1 MQINKLGATYLI
13 LILLISSSVLTISV
27 SSEGDPPPFWNE
39 SWPYRQEIIIPVST
53 ENSYAKHQPIDIR
66 IEFEKICWAKNENE
80 HSIRVCC
87 WDGNTWHELESQIY
101 RLNFTDDNHIYSC
114 GLVFLIP
121 EIADGKERYFIYY
134 DDNEKPSPNYI
145 DHVSIED
152 EYYYYE
158 PISGIYVE
166 GDYYK
171 ITEDNYIIYVLGQK
185 GQVMDRKLSQCIIK
199 MKHNTEEFEIMYS
212 DILASFAFSYNH
224 GVEDKHEI
232 SSDQLLVS
240 KEIIVDGNLMV
251 ELGIISESSNKEIRT
266 TNIYKYYYCPTINKR
281 INVKVKHEILEDV
294 SLKDIVNVDGR
305 YGTLISFKSKSIAIK
320 KMCFGEILSYIHIY
334 GENDRIKEYKMNKNP
349 EGKEREWII
358 SYSDD
363 CDIGRDAWISYD
375 EGDSGKC
382 HGILFSSN
390 EGIVK
395 HGTNERDGIEVK
407 VAVREYIDVV
417 GTEVDYASIIFGRN
431 SYEKG
436 NDHDANIPDDLR
448 VEFDAEF
455 FTVDDGNYEDISEEG
470 KLFRTLV
477 KHRYKYGDDLFEGDQ
492 NIHTLTVIPHMSGRI
507 ISYPHLVKLTGLAL
521 PVTWVELYQ
530 NDTLISS
537 DAAHKPFIGFQTIN
551 FPKLIPGEYVIKIY
565 RKIENGTKNYIG
577 VGSVKIDEDI
587 VLHIYCT
594 WQKNIRITAHDQ
606 YDTQIKD
613 IELVLLKDNIV
624 VLNNITIDGKETT
637 LNVPFNLFD
646 SYALLKGKQIK
657 GKILSFPFNLS
668 APYVLK
674 AFYKGF
680 MIYDDEIA
688 RLQKSADVG
697 INLYDLTVNIEDK
710 LGLHP
715 GVNVRPFLTSSEM
728 YRPLEIIPK
737 DLGNGKYLFE
747 RLPAATYE
755 FQISYGDFSDR
766 KTIHIPEDE
775 NYENIRFTA
784 NFDLTTELLNSRGE
798 HIQDVNHEIEI
809 TRVGWKINEPI
820 LSGEII
826 SLPPGKYTINV
837 YSENKLIG
845 SKSIELTN
853 GRNIKIVTTIE
864 SILPTIVTGI
874 ALIFIMELV
883 ALFILFKKISLNS
896 LLKLMAMAIILASLF
911 QPWWILDAAS
921 DEHSTEK
928 NSAMY
933 IIPPTMIDSITY
945 EDKIYLD
952 LATIPEQFTNFLE
965 ILLIIVCSGLILMG
979 ISFIPNVVLRR
990 HFALGLISA
999 SILFLILVSAA
1010 FSFGMSKICEMS
1022 LGSLQGEGILNI
1034 ALPTGETAYMTSSWG
1049 LGIGFY
1055 LCIIPT
1061 LILVAA
1067 GVIDFLRKKK
1077 YLKISFTK
1085 K

>member
-1 MQINKLGATYLI
+1 MQINKLGAAYLI
-13 LILLISSSVLTISV
+13 LILLVSSVLTISV

-39 SWPYRQEIIIPVST
+39 SWPYRQEIKIPVST
-53 ENSYAKHQPIDIR
+53 DNPYAKYQPIDIR
-66 IEFEKICWAKNENE
+66 IEFEKNCWAKNENE
-80 HSIRVCC
+80 HSVRVCC
-87 WDGNTWHELESQIY
+87 WDGNIWHDLESQIY
-101 RLNFTDDNHIYSC
+101 HLNFTDVDHIYSC

-158 PISGIYVE
+158 PISGISVE

-171 ITEDNYIIYVLGQK
+171 ITEDNYIIYVVGQK
-185 GQVMDRKLSQCIIK
+185 GQVMDRKLSQCVIK
-199 MKHNTEEFEIMYS
+199 MKHNTEKFEIMNS
-212 DILASFAFSYNH
+212 DILASFAFSYHH

-240 KEIIVDGNLMV
+240 KEIAVDGNLMV
-251 ELGIISESSNKEIRT
+251 ELGIISESSNKELRT
-266 TNIYKYYYCPTINKR
+266 TNIYKYYYCPTIDKR
-281 INVKVKHEILEDV
+281 ISVKVNHEVLEDV
-294 SLKDIVNVDGR
+294 LVKGIVNVDGR
-305 YGTLISFKSKSIAIK
+305 YGALLSLKSKSIAIK
-320 KMCFGEILSYIHIY
+320 KMCFGEILPYIHVY

-382 HGILFSSN
+382 HAILFSSN

-395 HGTNERDGIEVK
+395 QGTSERDGIEVK
-407 VAVREYIDVV
+407 VAVREYLDVV
-417 GTEVDYASIIFGRN
+417 GTEVDYASITFGRN

-436 NDHDANIPDDLR
+436 DDHDVNIPGDLR
-448 VEFDAEF
+448 VEFEAEF
-455 FTVDDGNYEDISEEG
+455 FTVEDGNYEDVAEEG

-477 KHRYKYGDDLFEGDQ
+477 KHRYEYGDDLFEGDQ
-492 NIHTLTVIPHMSGRI
+492 NIHTLTIIPHMSGRI
-507 ISYPHLVKLTGLAL
+507 ISYPHLVNLTGLAL
-521 PVTWVELYQ
+521 PVTWIELYQ

-537 DAAHKPFIGFQTIN
+537 GAAHKPFIGFQTIK
-551 FPKLIPGEYVIKIY
+551 FPKLISGEYVIKIY
-565 RKIENGTKNYIG
+565 RKIGNDTKNYIG
-577 VGSVKIDEDI
+577 VGSVKIEEDI

-594 WQKNIRITAHDQ
+594 WQKSIKLTTHDQ
-606 YDTQIKD
+606 HDKHIRD
-613 IELVLLKDNIV
+613 IELVLLNDNII
-624 VLNNITIDGKETT
+624 VLKNTTGDAKETT

-657 GKILSFPFNLS
+657 GKMLSFPFNLS
-668 APYVLK
+668 DPYVLK

-680 MIYDDEIA
+680 IIYDDEIA
-688 RLQKSADVG
+688 RLQKSADIG
-697 INLYDLTVNIEDK
+697 IDLYDLTVNIEDK
-710 LGLHP
+710 LGLRP
-715 GVNVRPFLTSSEM
+715 GVDVRPFLTSSEM

-737 DLGNGKYLFE
+737 DMGNGKYLFE

-755 FQISYGDFSDR
+755 FQISYGAFSDR
-766 KTIHIPEDE
+766 KTIHVPEDG
-775 NYENIRFTA
+775 NHASIIFTA

-798 HIQDVNHEIEI
+798 HVQEVNHKIEI
-809 TRVGWKINEPI
+809 IRGGWKIHEPVS
-820 LSGEII
+820 SGEII

-837 YSENKLIG
+837 YSESKLIG

-853 GRNIKIVTTIE
+853 DRNIKIVTTIE
-864 SILPTIVTGI
+864 SILPTIVTGVV
-874 ALIFIMELV
+874 LIFIGELV
-883 ALFILFKKISLNS
+883 VLLLLFKKISLNS
-896 LLKLMAMAIILASLF
+896 FLKLMAMAIILASLF
-911 QPWWILDAAS
+911 QPWWMLDASS
-921 DEHSTEK
+921 DEHLAEK

-945 EDKIYLD
+945 EDKLYLD
-952 LATIPEQFTNFLE
+952 LATIPEVFTNFLE

-979 ISFIPNVVLRR
+979 VSFIPNVVLRR
-990 HFALGLISA
+990 HFSLGLISA

-1022 LGSLQGEGILNI
+1022 LGSLQGEGILDI
-1034 ALPTGETAYMTSSWG
+1034 TLPTGETAYMAASWG

-1055 LCIIPT
+1055 LCIVPT

-1067 GVIDFLRKKK
+1067 GIIDFLRKKK
-1077 YLKISFTK
+1077 WLKLSFTK